1 MSIKYLLQQS
11 FLLILIL
18 GISNKSY
25 ATGPVSCS
33 LDQIATDSEEFRGLG
48 GSSDNNVIAV
58 GHNGSFYHYD
68 GTSWSLR
75 PETSD
80 EDLHAVS
87 VISTNLAYAAGHNGR
102 VLRFDGTS
110 WSNFTSTASDEDLND
125 IEAESDSDIWAVGK
139 KDTLEYWNGSTW
151 TDMSGSSQANVDN
164 NGELRSSWADLANF
178 YTVEKDGDIY
188 HYTKASQTWN
198 KITACNAAF
207 DIDSKSMLG
216 DGGGNIYI
224 AGQDKGTS
232 PKQASI
238 FLYTQATNSCSKV
251 FSTATEDKFE
261 AISGYGSVIY
271 AAGKDGLVVNNS
283 SGSWA
288 ETIQGSEDW
297 KAIWVSDSQA
307 PYYAGKNGYI
317 NTCSPPA
324 PSADQPEMVAGQVTL
339 NDTYITPEFT
349 HVCFAQPFSET
360 PLVFSLPTDEGSDS
374 DPALLRIRNVTTM
387 GFDIAQVEGSGSD
400 GAHTAQTIDFIAI
413 VPGVYDIDGGA
424 HMEVG
429 SVNTARFRARY
440 ISGSS
445 YEDVNYQ
452 SAFASNPA
460 IIAAIQT
467 MNNETATP
475 PGTSSI
481 PFLSVSTRNVTTV
494 DFDLALGRMESV
506 NGLITTPE
514 VIGYIAIEGGKTG
527 EINPGISYQSLVSA
541 DNIRGNSC
549 RIIALSGFTSQPLV
563 VASKNRHDGGDGGWV
578 GRCSI
583 SNTSVGLYIDEDI
596 DNDGERSH
604 TSENAGI
611 LALGGTFTNFTS
623 SCPVTGPDHLSISHD
638 GSAINCL
645 TETITISG
653 HDSTHN
659 IDTAYTGTVALST
672 DTSHGN
678 WSFVSGSGGIAANLI
693 NSGSGVGSYSFD
705 GTENG
710 SVTLGLFNTFAEVVN
725 INVSDGTV
733 TETSGSA
740 DGVTDDADLEYE
752 AAGFV
757 FDVPLLTACKPSAN
771 VTIKA
776 VKQGSNTA
784 QCVSALTGNKT
795 LSFWSD
801 YDIPASGSNQVQING
816 TNIAASSTGTN
827 INLTFDINGEAQ
839 FTSQYNDAG
848 RMNLTANYDDGN
860 GLVMTG
866 SDLFISKPAALV
878 AYSSDNS
885 AACASQDASCSQ
897 FKKAGETFDLKVNA
911 ACWTND
917 ADTNFTDNPTTPNF
931 ELASIGINH
940 AVVAPTGGVNGQLG
954 QNSFNFSTT
963 NAGMHTIQQT
973 LSEVG
978 VFTFDIVAPPYIGE
992 TLNTTTSA
1000 PIGRFYPDHFET
1012 TTASNGSFGNN
1023 ACTGFSY
1030 SGQAF
1035 TYLSNPQLLVTA
1047 FNANTPATVT
1057 QNYKGNFAK
1066 LSDTDFSVTAPFTD
1080 ANQLGADANLVPLD
1094 WQAVVP
1100 SLTDNNNGSL
1110 TFAFGNDN
1118 YTYRHELNSQIA
1130 PFNNAIDLTFTAI
1143 TDSDNVTT
1151 STLPHTL
1158 QPSGESIR
1166 FGRVSL
1172 DSGHGSELMPLDIAI
1187 RAEYY
1192 TGFGWLENSADQ
1204 CTTLNSNTHVRLANA
1219 ETAGG
1224 SAQVGTTAMTI
1235 ASGTTSATL
1244 SNTSPFSAGSGL
1256 ITLSAPGEDN
1266 LGFVDIFSN
1275 IGTTYPWLLDLN
1287 NGEAQG
1293 RASFGLFKGSDN
1305 IIFRRERY

>member
-11 FLLILIL
+11 FLLILVL

-25 ATGPVSCS
+25 ATGDGLLADYWNFDVVDNGYNFPTSGPTITRVDSTVDFDWDSQSPAAGDITTDDFSVRWQGEIEIIETGNYTFSTESDDGVRLWVDEQLIINNWTRHSASWDQSAPISLTAGQRYAIKMEFFENGGRAVARLHWQTPSNNTRLVIPQSQLYSQGANGPGPVSCS
-33 LDQIATDSEEFRGLG
+33 LDQIATDGEEFRGIA

-58 GHNGSFYHYD
+58 GHSGSFYHYD

-110 WSNFTSTASDEDLND
+110 WSNFTSTASDKDLND

-139 KDTLEYWNGSTW
+139 SDTLEYWNGSTW
-151 TDMSGSSQANVDN
+151 TDMSGSGEANVDN
-164 NGELRSSWADLANF
+164 GKELRSSWADAANF

-198 KITACNAAF
+198 KISTCSDAF
-207 DIDSKSMLG
+207 DDMDAKGLWG
-216 DGGGNIYI
+216 DGAGNIYI
-224 AGQDKGTS
+224 TGQDKDPS
-232 PKQASI
+232 PKEASI
-238 FLYTQATNSCSKV
+238 FRYNEGSNSCSKV
-251 FSTATEDKFE
+251 FSTTTEDKFE

-271 AAGKDGLVVNNS
+271 AVGKDGLVATNA
-283 SGSWA
+283 SGSWV
-288 ETIQGSEDW
+288 ESVQGSEDW
-297 KAIWVSDSQA
+297 KAVWVSNTET
-307 PYYAGKNGYI
+307 PYYAGKDGYI
-317 NTCSPPA
+317 TTCSLPA
-324 PSADQPEMVAGQVTL
+324 P
-339 NDTYITPEFT
+339 
-349 HVCFAQPFSET
+349 
-360 PLVFSLPTDEGSDS
+360 
-374 DPALLRIRNVTTM
+374 
-387 GFDIAQVEGSGSD
+387 
-400 GAHTAQTIDFIAI
+400 
-413 VPGVYDIDGGA
+413 
-424 HMEVG
+424 
-429 SVNTARFRARY
+429 
-440 ISGSS
+440 
-445 YEDVNYQ
+445 
-452 SAFASNPA
+452 
-460 IIAAIQT
+460 
-467 MNNETATP
+467 
-475 PGTSSI
+475 
-481 PFLSVSTRNVTTV
+481 LS
-494 DFDLALGRMESV
+494 
-506 NGLITTPE
+506 
-514 VIGYIAIEGGKTG
+514 
-527 EINPGISYQSLVSA
+527 
-541 DNIRGNSC
+541 
-549 RIIALSGFTSQPLV
+549 
-563 VASKNRHDGGDGGWV
+563 
-578 GRCSI
+578 
-583 SNTSVGLYIDEDI
+583 
-596 DNDGERSH
+596 
-604 TSENAGI
+604 
-611 LALGGTFTNFTS
+611 
-623 SCPVTGPDHLSISHD
+623 PDHLSISHD

-645 TETITISG
+645 SETITISG

-659 IDTAYTGTVALST
+659 IDTAYNGTVALST
-672 DTSHGN
+672 NTNHGN

-740 DGVTDDADLEYE
+740 DAVTDDADLEYE

-757 FDVPLLTACKPSAN
+757 FDVPPLTACKPSAN

-776 VKQGSNTA
+776 VKQGSNTT

-839 FTSQYNDAG
+839 FTTQYDDAG
-848 RMNLTANYDDGN
+848 RLNLTANYDDGN
-860 GLVMTG
+860 GLLMTG
-866 SDLFISKPAALV
+866 SDLFISKPVALV
-878 AYSSDNS
+878 TYSSDSS

-940 AVVAPTGGVNGQLG
+940 AVAAPTGGVNGQLG

-963 NAGMHTIQQT
+963 NAGTHTIQQT

-978 VFTFDIVAPPYIGE
+978 VFTFDIVAPAYLGE
-992 TLNTTTSA
+992 ILNTTTSA
-1000 PIGRFYPDHFET
+1000 SIGRFYPDHFEA

-1030 SGQAF
+1030 SGQDFA
-1035 TYLSNPQLLVTA
+1035 YLSNPQLLVTA
-1047 FNANTPATVT
+1047 YSASSPATVT
-1057 QNYKGNFAK
+1057 QNYRGTFAK
-1066 LSDTDFSVTAPFTD
+1066 LTDTDFTVTTPTAD
-1080 ANQLGADANLVPLD
+1080 ANQLGADNTNLVRLI
-1094 WQAVVP
+1094 WQAAAP
-1100 SLTDNNNGSL
+1100 SLADNNNGSL

-1118 YTYRHELNSQIA
+1118 YTYRHEANSEVG
-1130 PFNNAIDLTFTAI
+1130 PFNNTVDLTFTAI
-1143 TDSDNVTT
+1143 TDSDNVST

-1158 QPSGESIR
+1158 QASGEPIR
-1166 FGRVSL
+1166 FGRIAI
-1172 DSGHGSELMPLDIAI
+1172 DSAHGSELAPLTVGLRTEFFNGSD
-1187 RAEYY
+1187 
-1192 TGFGWLENSADQ
+1192 WLPNTQDQ
-1204 CTTLNSNTHVRLANA
+1204 CTSLSLNTQLRLKVDN
-1219 ETAGG
+1219 G
-1224 SAQVGTTAMTI
+1224 SFQTGNSTI
-1235 ASGTTSATL
+1235 IIQTGTTSATL
-1244 SNTSPFSAGSGL
+1244 ANPVISGNGSL
-1256 ITLSAPGEDN
+1256 SLSAPGEDN
-1266 LGFVDIFSN
+1266 QGYIDIRSN
-1275 IGTTYPWLLDLN
+1275 ISTTHPWLLGDYDN
-1287 NGEAQG
+1287 SGVYNDEAQS